1 MKQDTKK
8 HLDELQRE
16 ERNKNVIRLICVF
29 CVLLALF
36 STVLFYRYY
45 PGKIFEVLGVVTG
58 LNGVSVPKKGEIL
71 YLIVE
76 LENGKVVEVRKP
88 NYVPFRKNER
98 VKLHG
103 TKSSLFGIIRYDFI
117 KYQKEQ

>member
-8 HLDELQRE
+8 HFDELQRE
-16 ERNKNVIRLICVF
+16 ERNKNVIRLICAF
-29 CVLLALF
+29 CVLFALF
-36 STVLFYRYY
+36 STVLLYRYY
-45 PGKIFEVLGVVTG
+45 PGKIYEVLGVVTG
-58 LNGVSVPKKGEIL
+58 LNGVPVPKKGEIL

-98 VKLHG
+98 VKLQG
-103 TKSSLFGIIRYDFI
+103 TKSSLFGNIRYDFI
-117 KYQKEQ
+117 KYQKE